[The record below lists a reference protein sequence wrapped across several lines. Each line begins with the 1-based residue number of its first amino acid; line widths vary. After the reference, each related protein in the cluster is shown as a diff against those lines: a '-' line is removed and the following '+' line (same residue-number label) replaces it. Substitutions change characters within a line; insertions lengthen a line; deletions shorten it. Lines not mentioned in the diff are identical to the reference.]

1 VSRLDSLME
10 LHAQD
15 PADTDLLFMIASEH
29 ASEGRPAEAIPWL
42 VRYVEQGR
50 DVGAGWALLA
60 DCHEE
65 LGDAA
70 ALRAA
75 LERGIDAALRGGH
88 PTLAGTLR
96 QRLEEA

>member
-1 VSRLDSLME
+1 ME

-29 ASEGRPAEAIPWL
+29 ATEGRPAEAITWL
-42 VRYVEQGR
+42 TRYVESGR

-65 LGDAA
+65 LGDTP
-70 ALRAA
+70 ALRSA
-75 LERGIDAALRGGH
+75 LERGIEAALRGGH
-88 PTLAGTLR
+88 PSLAGVLR
-96 QRLEEA
+96 ARLDET